1 MRFCFLIEK
10 YSWQV
15 IYCENEY
22 DWDHWIIDKLKLHSE
37 DKISIQVIKHK
48 FFGNTYILLDQYYKS
63 QFQINEKNELPSS
76 LNY

>member
-37 DKISIQVIKHK
+37 DKISIQVIKHN
-48 FFGNTYILLDQYYKS
+48 FFGNTYILLDQYKS

>member
-48 FFGNTYILLDQYYKS
+48 FLVIRTFS
-63 QFQINEKNELPSS
+63 
-76 LNY
+76 